1 MVAGMVPTALGH
13 GDGGE
18 FRAPMAIA
26 VIGGL
31 IVSTALSLIIVPSM
45 YSVMDDV
52 TRLFSWIFGRF
63 VGPTDEAEDE
73 EPAVAN
79 PPALHGAREAKAL
92 PLSIVTD

>member
-1 MVAGMVPTALGH
+1 
-13 GDGGE
+13 
-18 FRAPMAIA
+18 MAIA

-31 IVSTALSLIIVPSM
+31 IVSTVLSLIFVPSI

-73 EPAVAN
+73 EPAVAK